1 MYININII
9 NNNDNTFNN
18 FLNIFENMTREDLNG
33 KAYAEVEP
41 LLGNELNV
49 YKQRID
55 EIMSLDE
62 LSKEEEVLMEEAQK
76 YDEYLDTVEYELPD
90 SVEFDGKYSRND
102 IAKIIINALG
112 KMEVEW
118 SQTLGLYEL
127 VTLWKNKDMNKISN
141 KAYDS
146 TLRVLNQVRYKGY
159 DEWKGIL
166 ATNKFL
172 ASCHNAYS
180 LDTGWNVLIS
190 EKHNVIM
197 QRVELIQKQNN
208 VINEQDV
215 HSIMGD

>member
-1 MYININII
+1 
-9 NNNDNTFNN
+9 
-18 FLNIFENMTREDLNG
+18 MTREDLNG
-33 KAYAEVEP
+33 KNYSEVEP
-41 LLGNELNV
+41 MLEAELNSF
-49 YKQRID
+49 KERID
-55 EIMSLDE
+55 QIMDIDE
-62 LSKEEEVLMEEAQK
+62 LSKEEEILMKEARE
-76 YDEYLDTVEYELPD
+76 YDEYLNTVEYELPD
-90 SVEFDGKYSRND
+90 NVDFDGHYSRND
-102 IAKIIINALG
+102 IAKVIINALG
-112 KMEVEW
+112 KLEVEW

-141 KAYDS
+141 KAYDN

-208 VINEQDV
+208 VIDEQNV
-215 HSIMGD
+215 HSIEV